1 MLLSFLENVI
11 SVYCGPIS
19 DWETMAEKVLVTGG
33 FGLVGSQTVRRLAA
47 DGHRVVATDLGT
59 PAQRK
64 AAESLPA
71 GAEASWANLTDQH
84 EVDRLLAEVSP
95 TAIVHL
101 AAVILPPAYRN
112 PQLARRVNVDATA
125 ALLRAAEASEHPPRF
140 VLASSNAVYG
150 SRNPHRHPD
159 RLRVDSPL
167 RPADLYGAHKVA
179 AENQV
184 RASSLEWVILR
195 LGGVISVE
203 PGAMPFTGDALF
215 FESTL
220 PTDGRIHTVDVRDV
234 AAAFAAATTA
244 DVAGETLLIAG
255 DDSHLLRQKE
265 VGLALAAARGLS
277 DVLPAGR
284 PGDPDSDENW
294 FVTDWLDTTHAQQA
308 LSFQHHSWPDML
320 AEMRAIVGWRR
331 YPMFIVGPVVQQFL
345 KRQAAYRD
353 TPGRYADPW
362 GAIRS
367 RLGEPRPDSS
377 D

>member
-1 MLLSFLENVI
+1 M
-11 SVYCGPIS
+11 
-19 DWETMAEKVLVTGG
+19 TEKVLVTGG

-71 GAEASWANLTDQH
+71 GAAASWANLTDQH
-84 EVDRLLAEVSP
+84 DVDRLITEVSP

-101 AAVILPPAYRN
+101 AAVIPPAAYRH

-167 RPADLYGAHKVA
+167 RPADLYGAHKVV

-195 LGGVISVE
+195 LGG
-203 PGAMPFTGDALF
+203 
-215 FESTL
+215 
-220 PTDGRIHTVDVRDV
+220 VDVRDV

-255 DDSHLLRQKE
+255 DDSHLHRQKE
-265 VGLALAAARGLS
+265 VGLALAAARGLPN
-277 DVLPAGR
+277 VLPAGR
-284 PGDPDSDENW
+284 PGDPGSDENW
-294 FVTDWLDTTHAQQA
+294 FVTDWLDTARAQQA

-320 AEMRAIVGWRR
+320 AEMRVIVGWKR
-331 YPMFIVGPVVQQFL
+331 YPMFFVGPVVRQLL

-367 RLGEPRPDSS
+367 RLGEPGPDQADGHRTTSQGN
-377 D
+377 